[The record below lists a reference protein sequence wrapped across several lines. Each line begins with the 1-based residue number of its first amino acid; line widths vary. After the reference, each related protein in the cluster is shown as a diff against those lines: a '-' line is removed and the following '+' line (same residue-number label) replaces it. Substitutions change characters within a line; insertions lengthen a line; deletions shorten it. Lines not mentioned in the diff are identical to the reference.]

1 MLARY
6 EGDEFV
12 IFGYDCTLQLIQEI
26 KKNIKDAVEEWN
38 RIETQTVDVTFGFI
52 KGTKGYFN
60 SFELLIDFEL
70 QYFSLIQIQLVSIM
84 FHILYLNYYYY
95 IFQSFYQL

>member
-60 SFELLIDFEL
+60 SFELLIDFAYSEL
-70 QYFSLIQIQLVSIM
+70 QKEKDKKKNKTRQQA
-84 FHILYLNYYYY
+84 
-95 IFQSFYQL
+95 